1 MWVNFGIER
10 VVMVG
15 FGALI
20 GVGLL
25 NLFLLVLGR
34 PMFGLWVQE
43 WARRYV
49 IIAAL
54 LALFVGAL
62 VGHFFW
68 STPMS

>member
-15 FGALI
+15 FGTLI
-20 GVGLL
+20 GVGVL
-25 NLFLLVLGR
+25 NMFFLVLGR
-34 PMFGLWVQE
+34 PAFGLWVQE

-49 IIAAL
+49 VLAAL
-54 LALFVGAL
+54 LAVFVGAL

-68 STPMS
+68 ATSPS